1 MDRQTILVIAFA
13 ILYLIALSV
22 AIKKWINATEELDIA
37 KLEFKRENQALK
49 KENQGLKKE
58 AKLLQQKH
66 EKLKQSDLEK
76 FSLMLSK
83 DKEIEAL
90 KAENERLRT
99 IRVKLTAYSPFDN
112 QSGIEG
118 GGITSTGKIPSK
130 KYCAADPKKIPYGT
144 ILEIPEYGEVE
155 VQDTGSALE
164 KYNGLQVDLYCDTYQ
179 ETVKFGVQ
187 FKDIKIKRWGRRC
200 LRL

>member
-22 AIKKWINATEELDIA
+22 AIKKWINATEELAIA

-49 KENQGLKKE
+49 KEAE
-58 AKLLQQKH
+58 LLQQEH

-76 FSLMLSK
+76 FSLVLSK

-90 KAENERLRT
+90 RKENERLRT

-164 KYNGLQVDLYCDTYQ
+164 KYDRLQVDLYCDTYQ